1 MNDSINDRDELSYVE
16 ETHFI
21 VKNATS
27 SDRRSCVQ
35 PQQTNIEPC
44 TEIIVTEGSGA
55 NSHLQRLGIRK
66 RSKSRGDIIVPMDE
80 GNPFDNVGYSAA
92 SEAAAV

>member
-1 MNDSINDRDELSYVE
+1 MD
-16 ETHFI
+16 
-21 VKNATS
+21 
-27 SDRRSCVQ
+27 
-35 PQQTNIEPC
+35 PC

-66 RSKSRGDIIVPMDE
+66 RSKSRGDIIVPIE
-80 GNPFDNVGYSAA
+80 ECNPFDHVGYSAA